1 MQLSML
7 IGKQILTPAGER
19 LGYVTGAY
27 LDRELKK
34 LSALAVADAEEEE
47 FFMPARALTAVGD
60 AVIATNLRIRTPGG
74 VPSPVGLE
82 AYSDKGEH
90 LGAVGDWLFGEEDAV
105 LILVKEGVRTSVPV
119 QNALMGETVI
129 VYPEP
134 PKKRPAPVRRPAAKK
149 TTQKTENEAP
159 MPATDASKTDD
170 MSGAEDIPAQ
180 AEGSPSTPSAA
191 AVDEAPV
198 APRQSNA
205 GTGEYSFNR
214 FNLLGRRLKKSVFDE
229 WGLPVALAGE
239 RITPEI
245 LSRARQCNR
254 LLTLTVNTLTNIW

>member
-7 IGKQILTPAGER
+7 IGKQVLTPAGER

-34 LSALAVADAEEEE
+34 LSALTIADAEEEE
-47 FFMPARALTAVGD
+47 FFMPARALVAVSD
-60 AVIATNLRIRTPGG
+60 AVIANNFRIRTASG
-74 VPSPVGLE
+74 VPSPVGIS
-82 AYSDKGEH
+82 AYSEKGEL
-90 LGAVGDWLFGEEDAV
+90 LGSVGDWLFGEEDAV

-119 QNALMGETVI
+119 KNVLMGETII

-134 PKKRPAPVRRPAAKK
+134 PKKRPAPPRRPAAPKK
-149 TTQKTENEAP
+149 VDNKENGNT
-159 MPATDASKTDD
+159 MPATEPPKNDVPPVT
-170 MSGAEDIPAQ
+170 E
-180 AEGSPSTPSAA
+180 
-191 AVDEAPV
+191 EAPTPAEEPTDGV
-198 APRQSNA
+198 APPPSPRKKGGA
-205 GTGEYSFNR
+205 TEYSFNR
-214 FNLLGRRLKKSVFDE
+214 FNLLGRRVKKSVFDE

-245 LSRARQCNR
+245 LARARQSNR